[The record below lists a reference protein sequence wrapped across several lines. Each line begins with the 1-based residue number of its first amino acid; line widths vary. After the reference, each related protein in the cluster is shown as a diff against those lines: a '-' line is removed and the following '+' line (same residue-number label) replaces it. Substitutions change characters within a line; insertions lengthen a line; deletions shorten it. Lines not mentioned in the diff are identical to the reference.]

1 VGQGG
6 LVGRLFFADTIVRR
20 IGIIALVLLAGL
32 VSVASVLL
40 SPVDAAIAAWWPA
53 AGVSAIAVLASRG
66 NRVAVTGAVAAVTA
80 AGNMIG
86 GRELLVAVLFGLANA
101 AEAWL
106 VAWVLTRGEP
116 VARLEGLKDVNRLLL
131 AAVVGAATIGLLAG
145 GTAWAFLGSDFVP
158 TVLAL
163 LGSHAS
169 ALLVI
174 TPVALVSPRRLQRVS
189 HWEAVLQLLAL
200 VVLVGWTFWP
210 GNILPLAFLPF
221 IALLWAAFRAPTIVV
236 AIQLIAT
243 TAATTLLTA
252 AGGGPFAVFA
262 GDGTRT
268 TVELIQAFLIVY
280 SVSVLYVSA
289 ARNEWAN
296 VVTQLGARE
305 ALLRGGIISSETG
318 ILVAEVLDGERLRVV
333 GVNAT
338 ALEAIG
344 RSEMPGSWGTAGIW
358 MQRDRVVFG
367 VSELDDRI
375 RAREPGR
382 VEITRG
388 DRRFDVD
395 IAFYAEAGGQPVVT
409 LVFTDVTARDAREQL
424 ALAVADDLRRLNEQ
438 KDDFIASVSHEL
450 RTPVTSILGFAE
462 QLEESLLHEQDQQ
475 ASTIIARNARR
486 LADVIQDVLE
496 LSKLSAV
503 GAAPRAAGSIDLLE
517 LVRHCAEDASG
528 LSPAGQVQI
537 ALTVPEHPVMV
548 IGVAQDIARVCA
560 NLLSNAV
567 KFSPDGGTVR
577 LSVIDDGEE
586 TVEIRVVDEGPGIPA
601 ADLPHVWERFYRV
614 QTERHRAVP
623 GTGLGLPIV
632 KGLVETRI
640 GGTIELESDGESG
653 TTVILRIPRE
663 RPSAVPINP
672 TVREARRARGDSE
685 SVRDA
690 HAEAREG
697 TE

>member
-1 VGQGG
+1 MGQGG
-6 LVGRLFFADTIVRR
+6 LVGRLYLADTIVRR
-20 IGIIALVLLAGL
+20 IGIIALVLFAGL

-53 AGVSAIAVLASRG
+53 AGVSAVAVLASRG
-66 NRVAVTGAVAAVTA
+66 NRVAVALAIAAVTA
-80 AGNMIG
+80 VGNVIG

-101 AEAWL
+101 IEAWL
-106 VAWVLTRGEP
+106 VAWVLTRGNP
-116 VARLEGLKDVNRLLL
+116 VARLDGLRDVTRLL
-131 AAVVGAATIGLLAG
+131 AATLVGAAAIGILAG
-145 GTAWAFLGSDFVP
+145 ATAWALLDRDFLF
-158 TVLAL
+158 TAL
-163 LGSHAS
+163 GLLSSHAS
-169 ALLVI
+169 ALLVV
-174 TPVALVSPRRLQRVS
+174 TPVALVSSRLNRRVS
-189 HWEAVLQLLAL
+189 PVEGVLQIAA
-200 VVLVGWTFWP
+200 VVLLVGYTFWP
-210 GNILPLAFLPF
+210 GNVLPLAFLPF
-221 IALLWAAFRAPTIVV
+221 IALLWAAFRLPTVVV
-236 AIQLIAT
+236 AVELIAT
-243 TAATTLLTA
+243 AAATTILTA
-252 AGGGPFAVFA
+252 AGGGPFAVYA
-262 GDGTRT
+262 DDGART

-280 SVSVLYVSA
+280 AVGVLYVSA

-318 ILVAEVLDGERLRVV
+318 ILVAEVLDGEHLRVV

-344 RSEMPGSWGTAGIW
+344 RNEMPGSWGTAGIW

-367 VSELDDRI
+367 VSELDERI
-375 RAREPGR
+375 RARDPGR
-382 VEITRG
+382 LEITRG

-462 QLEESLLHEQDQQ
+462 QLEESLLQERDQQ

-496 LSKLSAV
+496 LSKLSSV
-503 GAAPRAAGSIDLLE
+503 GAAPRAAAQLDVLE
-517 LVRHCAEDASG
+517 VVRHCAEDASG
-528 LSPAGQVQI
+528 LSPARQVQI
-537 ALTVPEHPVMV
+537 ALTVPEHPVMIV
-548 IGVAQDIARVCA
+548 GVTQDIARVCA
-560 NLLSNAV
+560 NLFSNAV

-577 LSVIDDGEE
+577 LDVIDEGDE

-614 QTERHRAVP
+614 QTERHREVP

-640 GGTIELESDGESG
+640 GGTIDIESDGLTG

-663 RPSAVPINP
+663 RAVSVPVATTAMRTPSE
-672 TVREARRARGDSE
+672 TGQ
-685 SVRDA
+685 DA

-697 TE
+697 DE

>member
-1 VGQGG
+1 MGQGG
-6 LVGRLFFADTIVRR
+6 LVGQLFNADTVVRR
-20 IGIIALVLLAGL
+20 LGVTGLVLLAGA
-32 VSVASVLL
+32 VSVASLLL

-53 AGVSAIAVLASRG
+53 AGVSAVAVLGSRG
-66 NRVAVTGAVAAVTA
+66 NRIGVALAIAAVTA
-80 AGNMIG
+80 AGNVLG
-86 GRELLVAVLFGLANA
+86 GRELLVAALFGLANA
-101 AEAWL
+101 VEAWL
-106 VAWVLTRGEP
+106 VAWVLTRGNP
-116 VARLEGLKDVNRLLL
+116 IARLDGLRDVTRLVV
-131 AAVVGAATIGLLAG
+131 AAVVGATAIALLAG
-145 GTAWAFLGSDFVP
+145 ATAWALVGWDFLP
-158 TVLAL
+158 TAL
-163 LGSHAS
+163 GLFSSHAS
-169 ALLVI
+169 ALLVV
-174 TPVALVSPRRLQRVS
+174 TPVALVSSRLNRRVS
-189 HWEAVLQLLAL
+189 PVEGVLQVVAVTLLL
-200 VVLVGWTFWP
+200 GYTFWP
-210 GNILPLAFLPF
+210 GNVLPLAFLPF
-221 IALLWAAFRAPTIVV
+221 IALLWAAFRLPTVVV
-236 AIQLIAT
+236 AIELIAT
-243 TAATTLLTA
+243 AAATTILTA

-262 GDGTRT
+262 DDGART

-280 SVSVLYVSA
+280 AIGVLYVSA

-344 RSEMPGSWGTAGIW
+344 RTEMPGSWGTVGIW

-375 RAREPGR
+375 RARTPGR
-382 VEITRG
+382 LEITRD

-395 IAFYAEAGGQPVVT
+395 IAFHAEAGGRPVVT

-424 ALAVADDLRRLNEQ
+424 ALAAADDLRRLNEQ

-462 QLEESLLHEQDQQ
+462 QLEESLLQAQDQQ
-475 ASTIIARNARR
+475 ATRIIARNARR

-503 GAAPRAAGSIDLLE
+503 GAAPRVAAPIDLVE
-517 LVRHCAEDASG
+517 LVRHSAEEASG
-528 LSPAGQVQI
+528 LSPSGAVSVDVT
-537 ALTVPEHPVMV
+537 APEHPVMIV
-548 IGVAQDIARVCA
+548 GVAQDIARVCA

-567 KFSPDGGTVR
+567 KFSPAGATVA
-577 LSVIDDGEE
+577 VTVADDADE
-586 TVEIRVVDEGPGIPA
+586 TVEVRVVDNGPGIPA

-614 QTERHRAVP
+614 QSERHREVP

-640 GGTIELESDGESG
+640 GGTIAIESDGERG
-653 TTVILRIPRE
+653 TTVIVRIPRE
-663 RPSAVPINP
+663 RQSAVPSRRPP
-672 TVREARRARGDSE
+672 TPPVASPATG
-685 SVRDA
+685 
-690 HAEAREG
+690 
-697 TE
+697 

>member
-1 VGQGG
+1 MGQGG
-6 LVGRLFFADTIVRR
+6 LVGRLYLADTIVRR
-20 IGIIALVLLAGL
+20 IGIIALVLFAGL

-53 AGVSAIAVLASRG
+53 AGVSAVAVLASRG
-66 NRVAVTGAVAAVTA
+66 NRVAVALAIAAVTA
-80 AGNMIG
+80 VGNVIG

-101 AEAWL
+101 IEAWL
-106 VAWVLTRGEP
+106 VAWVLTRVNP
-116 VARLEGLKDVNRLLL
+116 VARLDGLRDVTRLL
-131 AAVVGAATIGLLAG
+131 AATLVGAAAIGILAG
-145 GTAWAFLGSDFVP
+145 ATAWALLDRDFLS
-158 TVLAL
+158 TAL
-163 LGSHAS
+163 GLLSSHAS
-169 ALLVI
+169 ALLVV
-174 TPVALVSPRRLQRVS
+174 TPVALVSSRLNRRVS
-189 HWEAVLQLLAL
+189 PVEGVLQIAA
-200 VVLVGWTFWP
+200 VVLLVGYTFWP
-210 GNILPLAFLPF
+210 GNVLPLAFLPF
-221 IALLWAAFRAPTIVV
+221 IALLWAAFRLPTVVV
-236 AIQLIAT
+236 AVELIAT
-243 TAATTLLTA
+243 AAATTILTA

-262 GDGTRT
+262 DDGART

-280 SVSVLYVSA
+280 AVAVLYVSA

-305 ALLRGGIISSETG
+305 ALLRGGIVSSETG

-344 RSEMPGSWGTAGIW
+344 RSEMPVSWGTAGIW

-375 RAREPGR
+375 RARDPGR

-462 QLEESLLHEQDQQ
+462 QLEESLLQERDQQ

-496 LSKLSAV
+496 LSKLSSV
-503 GAAPRAAGSIDLLE
+503 GAAPRAAAQLDVLE
-517 LVRHCAEDASG
+517 VVRHCAEDASG
-528 LSPAGQVQI
+528 LSPARQVQI
-537 ALTVPEHPVMV
+537 ALTAPEHPVMIV
-548 IGVAQDIARVCA
+548 GVTHDIARVCA

-577 LSVIDDGEE
+577 LDVIDEGDE

-614 QTERHRAVP
+614 QTERHREVP

-640 GGTIELESDGESG
+640 GGTIDIESDGLTG

-663 RPSAVPINP
+663 RAVSVPVATTAMRTPSE
-672 TVREARRARGDSE
+672 TGQ
-685 SVRDA
+685 DA

-697 TE
+697 DE

>member
-1 VGQGG
+1 
-6 LVGRLFFADTIVRR
+6 
-20 IGIIALVLLAGL
+20 
-32 VSVASVLL
+32 
-40 SPVDAAIAAWWPA
+40 
-53 AGVSAIAVLASRG
+53 
-66 NRVAVTGAVAAVTA
+66 
-80 AGNMIG
+80 M
-86 GRELLVAVLFGLANA
+86 
-101 AEAWL
+101 
-106 VAWVLTRGEP
+106 
-116 VARLEGLKDVNRLLL
+116 
-131 AAVVGAATIGLLAG
+131 
-145 GTAWAFLGSDFVP
+145 
-158 TVLAL
+158 
-163 LGSHAS
+163 
-169 ALLVI
+169 
-174 TPVALVSPRRLQRVS
+174 
-189 HWEAVLQLLAL
+189 
-200 VVLVGWTFWP
+200 
-210 GNILPLAFLPF
+210 
-221 IALLWAAFRAPTIVV
+221 
-236 AIQLIAT
+236 
-243 TAATTLLTA
+243 
-252 AGGGPFAVFA
+252 
-262 GDGTRT
+262 
-268 TVELIQAFLIVY
+268 
-280 SVSVLYVSA
+280 
-289 ARNEWAN
+289 
-296 VVTQLGARE
+296 
-305 ALLRGGIISSETG
+305 
-318 ILVAEVLDGERLRVV
+318 LDGERLRVV

-344 RSEMPGSWGTAGIW
+344 RSEMPVSWGTAGIW

-375 RAREPGR
+375 RARDPGR

-462 QLEESLLHEQDQQ
+462 QLEESLLQERDQQ

-496 LSKLSAV
+496 LSKLSSV
-503 GAAPRAAGSIDLLE
+503 GAAPRAAAQLDVLE
-517 LVRHCAEDASG
+517 VVRHCAEDASG
-528 LSPAGQVQI
+528 LSPARQVQI
-537 ALTVPEHPVMV
+537 ALTAPEHPVMIV
-548 IGVAQDIARVCA
+548 GVTQDIARVCA

-577 LSVIDDGEE
+577 LDVIDEGDE

-614 QTERHRAVP
+614 QTERHREVP

-640 GGTIELESDGESG
+640 GGTIDIESDGLTG

-663 RPSAVPINP
+663 RAVSVPVATTAMRTPSE
-672 TVREARRARGDSE
+672 TGQ
-685 SVRDA
+685 DA

-697 TE
+697 DE

>member
-1 VGQGG
+1 
-6 LVGRLFFADTIVRR
+6 LFFADAIVRR
-20 IGIIALVLLAGL
+20 VGIAALVLLAGA
-32 VSVASVLL
+32 VSVTSVLL
-40 SPVDAAIAAWWPA
+40 SPVGAAIAAWWPA
-53 AGVSAIAVLASRG
+53 AGISVVAVLASRG
-66 NRVAVTGAVAAVTA
+66 NRVAAALAIAAVTA
-80 AGNMIG
+80 AGNVIG

-101 AEAWL
+101 VEAWL

-116 VARLEGLKDVNRLLL
+116 VARLERLRDMNRLLL
-131 AAVVGAATIGLLAG
+131 ASVVGAVSIGLLAG
-145 GTAWAFLGSDFVP
+145 LTAWA
-158 TVLAL
+158 L
-163 LGSHAS
+163 LGRDFIPTALGLFFSHAS

-174 TPVALVSPRRLQRVS
+174 TPVALVSPRRLQRVNP
-189 HWEAVLQLLAL
+189 WEALLQAL
-200 VVLVGWTFWP
+200 TLVGILAWTFWP

-236 AIQLIAT
+236 AVQLI
-243 TAATTLLTA
+243 LTA
-252 AGGGPFAVFA
+252 MAVTILTAVGGGPFAVFA

-280 SVSVLYVSA
+280 AVAVLYVSA

-344 RSEMPGSWGTAGIW
+344 RSEMPSSWGTAGIW

-375 RAREPGR
+375 RGRDPGR

-462 QLEESLLHEQDQQ
+462 QLEESLLQERDQQ

-496 LSKLSAV
+496 LSKLSSV
-503 GAAPRAAGSIDLLE
+503 GAAPRAAAQLDVLE
-517 LVRHCAEDASG
+517 VVRHCAEDASG
-528 LSPAGQVQI
+528 LSPARQVQI
-537 ALTVPEHPVMV
+537 ALTVPEHPVMIV
-548 IGVAQDIARVCA
+548 GVTQDIARVCA

-577 LSVIDDGEE
+577 LDVIDEGDE

-614 QTERHRAVP
+614 QTERHREVP

-640 GGTIELESDGESG
+640 GGTIDIESDGLTG

-663 RPSAVPINP
+663 RAVSVHVATTAMRTPSE
-672 TVREARRARGDSE
+672 TGQDAR
-685 SVRDA
+685 
-690 HAEAREG
+690 AEAQEG
-697 TE
+697 AE

>member
-1 VGQGG
+1 MGQGG
-6 LVGRLFFADTIVRR
+6 LVGRLMNAGALVRR
-20 IGIIALVLLAGL
+20 LSIVALVLAAGA
-32 VSVASVLL
+32 VSIVSIYLL
-40 SPVDAAIAAWWPA
+40 TPVDAEIAFWWPA
-53 AGVSAIAVLASRG
+53 AGVSVVAVLVSRSNRTAVVASIAV
-66 NRVAVTGAVAAVTA
+66 VTA
-80 AGNMIG
+80 LGNVIG
-86 GRELLVAVLFGLANA
+86 GRELLVAALFGIANA
-101 AEAWL
+101 VEAWL
-106 VAWVLTRGEP
+106 VAWVVTRGNL
-116 VARLEGLKDVNRLLL
+116 VARLDSLRDVSRL
-131 AAVVGAATIGLLAG
+131 AVASVVGASAFGVLAGAMAWLLLERDFLPTALGLLA
-145 GTAWAFLGSDFVP
+145 
-158 TVLAL
+158 
-163 LGSHAS
+163 SHAS
-169 ALLVI
+169 AVLVI
-174 TPVALVSPRRLQRVS
+174 TPVALVSSRFNRLVS
-189 HWEAVLQLLAL
+189 PVEGVLQVSAL
-200 VVLVGWTFWP
+200 VLVVGYTFWP

-221 IALLWAAFRAPTIVV
+221 IALLWAAFRLPTLFV
-236 AIQLIAT
+236 AIELIAT
-243 TAATTLLTA
+243 AVATTILTSL
-252 AGGGPFAVFA
+252 GGGPFAVFTD
-262 GDGTRT
+262 DGGRT
-268 TVELIQAFLIVY
+268 TIELLQAFLIVY
-280 SVSVLYVSA
+280 AVGVLYVAA

-305 ALLRGGIISSETG
+305 ALLRGGIVSSETG

-344 RSEMPGSWGTAGIW
+344 RSEMPVSWGTAGIW

-375 RAREPGR
+375 RARDPGR

-462 QLEESLLHEQDQQ
+462 QLEESLLQERDQQ

-496 LSKLSAV
+496 LSKLSSV
-503 GAAPRAAGSIDLLE
+503 GAAPRAAAQLDVLE
-517 LVRHCAEDASG
+517 VVRHCAEDASG
-528 LSPAGQVQI
+528 LSPARQVQI
-537 ALTVPEHPVMV
+537 ALTAPEHPVMIV
-548 IGVAQDIARVCA
+548 GVTQDIARVCA

-577 LSVIDDGEE
+577 LDVIDEGDE

-614 QTERHRAVP
+614 QTERHREVP

-640 GGTIELESDGESG
+640 GGTIDIESDGLKG

-663 RPSAVPINP
+663 QAVSMPVATTAMRTPSE
-672 TVREARRARGDSE
+672 TGQ
-685 SVRDA
+685 DA
-690 HAEAREG
+690 HAEAQEG
-697 TE
+697 AE

>member
-1 VGQGG
+1 MGQGG
-6 LVGRLFFADTIVRR
+6 LVGRLFFADAIVRR
-20 IGIIALVLLAGL
+20 VGIAALVLLAGA
-32 VSVASVLL
+32 VSVTSVLL
-40 SPVDAAIAAWWPA
+40 SPVGAAIAAWWPA
-53 AGVSAIAVLASRG
+53 AGISVVAVLASRG
-66 NRVAVTGAVAAVTA
+66 NRVAAALAIAAVTA
-80 AGNMIG
+80 AGNVIG

-101 AEAWL
+101 VEAWL

-116 VARLEGLKDVNRLLL
+116 VARLERLRDMNRLLL
-131 AAVVGAATIGLLAG
+131 ASVVGAVSIGLLAG
-145 GTAWAFLGSDFVP
+145 LTAWA
-158 TVLAL
+158 L
-163 LGSHAS
+163 LGRDFIPTALGLFFSHAS

-174 TPVALVSPRRLQRVS
+174 TPVALVSPRRLQRVNP
-189 HWEAVLQLLAL
+189 WEALLQAL
-200 VVLVGWTFWP
+200 TLVGILAWTFWP

-236 AIQLIAT
+236 AVQLI
-243 TAATTLLTA
+243 LTA
-252 AGGGPFAVFA
+252 MAVTILTAVGGGPFAVFA

-280 SVSVLYVSA
+280 AVAVLYVSA

-344 RSEMPGSWGTAGIW
+344 RSEMPSSWGTAGIW

-375 RAREPGR
+375 RGRDPGR

-462 QLEESLLHEQDQQ
+462 QLEESLLQERDQQ

-496 LSKLSAV
+496 LSKLSSV
-503 GAAPRAAGSIDLLE
+503 GAAPRAAAQLDVLE
-517 LVRHCAEDASG
+517 VVRHCAEDASG
-528 LSPAGQVQI
+528 LSPARQVQI
-537 ALTVPEHPVMV
+537 ALTVPEHPVMIV
-548 IGVAQDIARVCA
+548 GVTQDIARVCA

-577 LSVIDDGEE
+577 LDVIDEGDE

-614 QTERHRAVP
+614 QTERHREVP

-640 GGTIELESDGESG
+640 GGTIDIESDGLTG

-663 RPSAVPINP
+663 RAVSVHVATTAMRTPSE
-672 TVREARRARGDSE
+672 TGQDAR
-685 SVRDA
+685 
-690 HAEAREG
+690 AEAQEG
-697 TE
+697 AE

>member
-1 VGQGG
+1 MGQGG
-6 LVGRLFFADTIVRR
+6 LVGRLYLADTIVRR
-20 IGIIALVLLAGL
+20 IGIIALVLFAGL

-53 AGVSAIAVLASRG
+53 AGVSAVAVLASRG
-66 NRVAVTGAVAAVTA
+66 NRVAVALAIAAVTA
-80 AGNMIG
+80 VGNVIG

-101 AEAWL
+101 IEAWL
-106 VAWVLTRGEP
+106 VAWVLTRGNP
-116 VARLEGLKDVNRLLL
+116 VARLDGLRDVTRLL
-131 AAVVGAATIGLLAG
+131 AATLVGAAAIGILAG
-145 GTAWAFLGSDFVP
+145 ATAWALLDRDFLF
-158 TVLAL
+158 TAL
-163 LGSHAS
+163 GLLSSHAS
-169 ALLVI
+169 ALLVV
-174 TPVALVSPRRLQRVS
+174 TPVALVSSRLNRRVS
-189 HWEAVLQLLAL
+189 PVEGVLQIAA
-200 VVLVGWTFWP
+200 VVLLVGYTFWP
-210 GNILPLAFLPF
+210 GNVLPLAFLPF
-221 IALLWAAFRAPTIVV
+221 IALLWAAFRLPTVVV
-236 AIQLIAT
+236 AVELIAT
-243 TAATTLLTA
+243 AAATTILTA
-252 AGGGPFAVFA
+252 AGGGPFAVYA
-262 GDGTRT
+262 DDGART

-280 SVSVLYVSA
+280 AVGVLYVSA

-344 RSEMPGSWGTAGIW
+344 RSEMPSSWGTAGIW

-375 RAREPGR
+375 RGRDPGR

-462 QLEESLLHEQDQQ
+462 QLEESLLQERDQQ

-496 LSKLSAV
+496 LSKLSSV
-503 GAAPRAAGSIDLLE
+503 GAAPRAAAQLDVLE
-517 LVRHCAEDASG
+517 VVRHCAEDASG
-528 LSPAGQVQI
+528 LSPARQVQI
-537 ALTVPEHPVMV
+537 ALTVPEHPVMIV
-548 IGVAQDIARVCA
+548 GVTQDIARVCA

-577 LSVIDDGEE
+577 LDVIDEGDE

-614 QTERHRAVP
+614 QTERHREVP

-640 GGTIELESDGESG
+640 GGTIDIESDGLTG

-663 RPSAVPINP
+663 RAVSVHVATTAMRTPSE
-672 TVREARRARGDSE
+672 TGQ
-685 SVRDA
+685 DA
-690 HAEAREG
+690 HAEAQEG
-697 TE
+697 AE

>member
-1 VGQGG
+1 MGQGG
-6 LVGRLFFADTIVRR
+6 LVGRLYLADTMVRR

-53 AGVSAIAVLASRG
+53 AGVSAVAVLASRG
-66 NRVAVTGAVAAVTA
+66 NRVTVALAIAAVTSV
-80 AGNMIG
+80 GNVIG

-101 AEAWL
+101 VEAWL
-106 VAWVLTRGEP
+106 VAWVLTQGSP
-116 VARLEGLKDVNRLLL
+116 VARLDGLRDVTRLL
-131 AAVVGAATIGLLAG
+131 AATLVGAAAIALLAG
-145 GTAWAFLGSDFVP
+145 ATAWA
-158 TVLAL
+158 L
-163 LGSHAS
+163 LGRDFLPTALGLLSSHAS
-169 ALLVI
+169 ALLVV
-174 TPVALVSPRRLQRVS
+174 TPVALVSSHLNRRVS
-189 HWEAVLQLLAL
+189 PVEGMLQVAA
-200 VVLVGWTFWP
+200 VVLLVGYTFWP
-210 GNILPLAFLPF
+210 GNVLPLAFLPF
-221 IALLWAAFRAPTIVV
+221 IALLWAAFRLPTVVV
-236 AIQLIAT
+236 AVELIAT
-243 TAATTLLTA
+243 AAATTILTA

-262 GDGTRT
+262 DDGART

-280 SVSVLYVSA
+280 AVGVLYVSA

-305 ALLRGGIISSETG
+305 ALLRGGIVSSETG

-344 RSEMPGSWGTAGIW
+344 RSEMPVSWGTAGIW

-375 RAREPGR
+375 RARDPGR

-462 QLEESLLHEQDQQ
+462 QLEESLLQAQDQQ
-475 ASTIIARNARR
+475 ATRIIARNARR

-503 GAAPRAAGSIDLLE
+503 GAAPRAAAQLDLVE
-517 LVRHCAEDASG
+517 LVRHSAEEASG
-528 LSPAGQVQI
+528 LSPAREVRVD
-537 ALTVPEHPVMV
+537 LTAPEHPVMIV
-548 IGVAQDIARVCA
+548 GVSQDIARVCA
-560 NLLSNAV
+560 NVLSNAV

-577 LSVIDDGEE
+577 MSVIDDGDEM
-586 TVEIRVVDEGPGIPA
+586 VEIRVVDEGPGIPA
-601 ADLPHVWERFYRV
+601 AELPHVWERFYRV
-614 QTERHRAVP
+614 QTERHREVP

-640 GGTIELESDGESG
+640 GGTIELESDGETG

-663 RPSAVPINP
+663 RENAVPINP
-672 TVREARRARGDSE
+672 TVRGARGASGNA
-685 SVRDA
+685 RDA
-690 HAEAREG
+690 HADAREG
-697 TE
+697 AE

>member
-1 VGQGG
+1 M
-6 LVGRLFFADTIVRR
+6 FFADAIVRR
-20 IGIIALVLLAGL
+20 VGIAALVLLAGA
-32 VSVASVLL
+32 VSVTSVLL
-40 SPVDAAIAAWWPA
+40 SPVGAAIAAWWPA
-53 AGVSAIAVLASRG
+53 AGISVVAVLASRG
-66 NRVAVTGAVAAVTA
+66 NRVAAALAIAAVTA
-80 AGNMIG
+80 AGNVIG

-101 AEAWL
+101 VEAWL

-116 VARLEGLKDVNRLLL
+116 VARLERLRDMNRLLL
-131 AAVVGAATIGLLAG
+131 ASVVGAVSIGLLAG
-145 GTAWAFLGSDFVP
+145 LTAWA
-158 TVLAL
+158 L
-163 LGSHAS
+163 LGRDFIPTALGLFFSHAS

-174 TPVALVSPRRLQRVS
+174 TPVALVSPRRLQRVNP
-189 HWEAVLQLLAL
+189 WEALLQAL
-200 VVLVGWTFWP
+200 TLVGILAWTFWP

-236 AIQLIAT
+236 AVQLI
-243 TAATTLLTA
+243 LTA
-252 AGGGPFAVFA
+252 MAVTILTAVGGGPFAVFA

-280 SVSVLYVSA
+280 AVAVLYVSA

-344 RSEMPGSWGTAGIW
+344 RSEMPSSWGTAGIW

-375 RAREPGR
+375 RGRDPGR

-462 QLEESLLHEQDQQ
+462 QLEESLLQERDQQ

-496 LSKLSAV
+496 LSKLSSV
-503 GAAPRAAGSIDLLE
+503 GAAPRAAAQLDVLE
-517 LVRHCAEDASG
+517 VVRHCAEDASG
-528 LSPAGQVQI
+528 LSPARQVQI
-537 ALTVPEHPVMV
+537 ALTVPEHPVMIV
-548 IGVAQDIARVCA
+548 GVTQDIARVCA

-577 LSVIDDGEE
+577 LDVIDEGDE

-614 QTERHRAVP
+614 QTERHREVP

-640 GGTIELESDGESG
+640 GGTIDIESDGLTG

-663 RPSAVPINP
+663 RAVSVHVATTAMRTPSE
-672 TVREARRARGDSE
+672 TGQDAR
-685 SVRDA
+685 
-690 HAEAREG
+690 AEAQEG
-697 TE
+697 AE

>member
-1 VGQGG
+1 MGQGG
-6 LVGRLFFADTIVRR
+6 LVGRLYLADTMVRR

-32 VSVASVLL
+32 VSAASVLL

-53 AGVSAIAVLASRG
+53 AGVSAVAVLASRG
-66 NRVAVTGAVAAVTA
+66 NRLTVALAIAAVTSV
-80 AGNMIG
+80 GNVIG

-101 AEAWL
+101 VEAWL
-106 VAWVLTRGEP
+106 VAWVLTQGSP
-116 VARLEGLKDVNRLLL
+116 VARLDGLRDVTRLL
-131 AAVVGAATIGLLAG
+131 AATLVGAAAIALLAG
-145 GTAWAFLGSDFVP
+145 ATAWA
-158 TVLAL
+158 L
-163 LGSHAS
+163 LGRDFLPTALGLLSSHAS
-169 ALLVI
+169 ALLVV
-174 TPVALVSPRRLQRVS
+174 TPVALVSSRLNRRVS
-189 HWEAVLQLLAL
+189 PVEGVLQVAA
-200 VVLVGWTFWP
+200 VVLLVGYTFWP
-210 GNILPLAFLPF
+210 GNVLPLTFLPF
-221 IALLWAAFRAPTIVV
+221 IALLWAAFRLPTVVV
-236 AIQLIAT
+236 AVELIAT
-243 TAATTLLTA
+243 AAATTILTA

-262 GDGTRT
+262 DDGART

-280 SVSVLYVSA
+280 AVGVLYVSA

-296 VVTQLGARE
+296 VVTQLGAQE
-305 ALLRGGIISSETG
+305 ALLRGGIVSSETG

-344 RSEMPGSWGTAGIW
+344 RREMPVSWGTAGIW

-375 RAREPGR
+375 RARDPGR

-462 QLEESLLHEQDQQ
+462 QLEESLLQTQDQQ
-475 ASTIIARNARR
+475 ATRIIARNARR

-503 GAAPRAAGSIDLLE
+503 GAAPRAAVQLDLVE
-517 LVRHCAEDASG
+517 LVRHSAEEASG
-528 LSPAGQVQI
+528 LSPAREVRVD
-537 ALTVPEHPVMV
+537 LTAPEHPVMIV
-548 IGVAQDIARVCA
+548 GVSQDIARVCA
-560 NLLSNAV
+560 NVLSNAV
-567 KFSPDGGTVR
+567 KFSPDGGIVR
-577 LSVIDDGEE
+577 LSVIDDAEE

-614 QTERHRAVP
+614 QTERHREVP

-640 GGTIELESDGESG
+640 GGTIELESDGETG
-653 TTVILRIPRE
+653 TTVILRVPRE
-663 RPSAVPINP
+663 RENAVPINP
-672 TVREARRARGDSE
+672 TVRGASGASGNA
-685 SVRDA
+685 RDA
-690 HAEAREG
+690 HADAREG
-697 TE
+697 AE

>member
-1 VGQGG
+1 MGQGG
-6 LVGRLFFADTIVRR
+6 LVGRLMNAGALVRR
-20 IGIIALVLLAGL
+20 LSIVALVLAAGA
-32 VSVASVLL
+32 VSIVSIYLL
-40 SPVDAAIAAWWPA
+40 TPVDAEIAFWWPA
-53 AGVSAIAVLASRG
+53 AGVSVVAVLVSRSNRTAVVASIAV
-66 NRVAVTGAVAAVTA
+66 VTA
-80 AGNMIG
+80 LGNVIG
-86 GRELLVAVLFGLANA
+86 GRELLVAALFGIANA
-101 AEAWL
+101 VEAWL
-106 VAWVLTRGEP
+106 VAWVVTRGNL
-116 VARLEGLKDVNRLLL
+116 VARLDSLRDVSRL
-131 AAVVGAATIGLLAG
+131 AVASVVGASAFGVLAGAMAWLLLERDFLPTALGLLA
-145 GTAWAFLGSDFVP
+145 
-158 TVLAL
+158 
-163 LGSHAS
+163 SHAS
-169 ALLVI
+169 AVLVI
-174 TPVALVSPRRLQRVS
+174 TPVALVSSRFNRLVS
-189 HWEAVLQLLAL
+189 PVEGVLQVSAL
-200 VVLVGWTFWP
+200 VLVVGYTFWP

-221 IALLWAAFRAPTIVV
+221 IALLWAAFRLPTLFV
-236 AIQLIAT
+236 AIELIAT
-243 TAATTLLTA
+243 AVATTILTSL
-252 AGGGPFAVFA
+252 GGGPFAVFTD
-262 GDGTRT
+262 DGGRT
-268 TVELIQAFLIVY
+268 TIELLQAFLIVY
-280 SVSVLYVSA
+280 AVGVLYVAA

-305 ALLRGGIISSETG
+305 ALLRGGIVSSETG

-344 RSEMPGSWGTAGIW
+344 RSEMPVSWGTAGIW

-375 RAREPGR
+375 RARDPGR

-462 QLEESLLHEQDQQ
+462 QLEESLLQERDQQ

-496 LSKLSAV
+496 LSKLSSV
-503 GAAPRAAGSIDLLE
+503 GAAPRAAAQLDVLE
-517 LVRHCAEDASG
+517 VVRHCAEDASG
-528 LSPAGQVQI
+528 LSPARQVQI
-537 ALTVPEHPVMV
+537 ALTVPEHPVMIV
-548 IGVAQDIARVCA
+548 GVTQDIARVCA

-577 LSVIDDGEE
+577 LDVIDEGDE

-614 QTERHRAVP
+614 QTERHREVP

-640 GGTIELESDGESG
+640 GGTIDIESDGLTG

-663 RPSAVPINP
+663 RAVSVPVATTAMRTPSE
-672 TVREARRARGDSE
+672 TGQ
-685 SVRDA
+685 DA
-690 HAEAREG
+690 HAEAQEG
-697 TE
+697 AE